1 MDSDSSDRD
10 RPRRT
15 GTHQKK
21 HDSRDTFLGAGAG
34 GILGDAIFPGLGTAA
49 GLILGGLGG
58 RKYAKDKRS
67 RSAEGREHRHRD
79 AFWEGRGEAREE
91 RKGRSD
97 SYREV
102 GKEGGRR
109 GRDSGYGLDERDLE
123 EGYGYEEGHKHR
135 GKHRKAGESGWDAET
150 ATFKSGTA
158 VR

>member
-79 AFWEGRGEAREE
+79 AFWEGKGEAREE
-91 RKGRSD
+91 RKG
-97 SYREV
+97 
-102 GKEGGRR
+102 EGGGGIRVTGLTSEIWRR
-109 GRDSGYGLDERDLE
+109 GMDMRKGISTAESIGRRVS
-123 EGYGYEEGHKHR
+123 R
-135 GKHRKAGESGWDAET
+135 GGMLRLRRLR
-150 ATFKSGTA
+150 A
-158 VR
+158 VLL